1 MRLAKWELKLGDDGI
16 FVLIVILCTFLVM
29 ILVNF
34 PNHAS
39 NMRLLERRRSLAAS
53 VEELQRQ
60 NDLLEKEIFALKTD
74 RYYIEAVARRKFLLV
89 RPKETII
96 LNTQEAKGEF
106 DSLPGS
112 DFQANP

>member
-1 MRLAKWELKLGDDGI
+1 MRLAKWELKLTDDGI

-34 PNHAS
+34 PNHAN

-96 LNTQEAKGEF
+96 LSTQEVKGEF